1 MIKRKDFEAMTTAEQ
16 KVFVEL
22 VGNYQVKVTKRKSEQ
37 KRMSDMPLFA
47 PPKPKELFD

>member
-1 MIKRKDFEAMTTAEQ
+1 MIKRKDFEKMTSEEK
-16 KVFVEL
+16 KVFLDL

-37 KRMSDMPLFA
+37 ARVSDVPLFA

>member
-1 MIKRKDFEAMTTAEQ
+1 MIKRRDFEAMSPEEQ
-16 KVFVEL
+16 KLFLEL

-37 KRMSDMPLFA
+37 SRISDMPLFA